1 MSNESFRDGLS
12 YPVLFMV
19 LLSLIFVGILAAMYR
34 FSEPKIKRQQREQYE
49 RAILG
54 LCAEEIAQA
63 AGTTAPEIVKAYPQ
77 SFAQYISLLPEGTFP
92 RKAFEAKY
100 NGKTLSYVFDIM
112 GKGLWGTMRALVA
125 TTPAADTILAFTVY
139 DQMETPGLGARIT
152 ESWFVDQFRRK
163 ALISSGEAVKFELI
177 PEKQKAASSNQIN
190 QVTGATITTNAVI
203 SMLRK
208 EISAIYQSAQ
218 KQVAQ

>member
-1 MSNESFRDGLS
+1 MSGQSFRDGLS

-34 FSEPKIKRQQREQYE
+34 LSEPKIERQQREQYE

-54 LCAEEIAQA
+54 LCAEEIASV
-63 AGTTAPEIVKAYPQ
+63 AGTTAPQIVNAYPGT
-77 SFAQYISLLPEGTFP
+77 FAKYISPLPDGTFP
-92 RKAFEAKY
+92 RKAFQVKY
-100 NGKTLSYVFDIM
+100 NDQTLSFVFDVA

-139 DQMETPGLGARIT
+139 EQMETPGLGARIS

-163 ALISSGEAVKFELI
+163 ALIVSGAAVKFELI
-177 PEKQKAASSNQIN
+177 PEKQAAASSRQIN
-190 QVTGATITTNAVI
+190 QVTGATITTNAVV
-203 SMLRK
+203 SMLRN
-208 EISAIYQSAQ
+208 ELSLIYKSRQQ
-218 KQVAQ
+218 QGDQ